1 MTVRL
6 AASKHAKCTRFV
18 AAALAAGLL
27 CATGVQAQEKDPWQ
41 GMNRRT
47 FAFNEWLDVHLL
59 MPVARVWDFV
69 TPAVVQT
76 GIANV
81 FATSDMVL
89 VLGNDILQLKPIEA
103 GQDVARAVVNVTV
116 GIAGI
121 FDVASKIGIPR
132 NEEDFGQT
140 LGYWGVPPGPYLVLP
155 VFGPSN
161 PRDTIGRIADTAS
174 RPWTYFVEWYVSV
187 SVSVFEFAN
196 LRTIYLGEIDDLRR
210 AALDYYVFQRNAYVQ
225 SRALAVKDLESIEE
239 EDEDSLYYFEEDEED
254 GE

>member
-1 MTVRL
+1 MTVRFL
-6 AASKHAKCTRFV
+6 ASKHAKRTGRV
-18 AAALAAGLL
+18 AAALAAALL
-27 CATGVQAQEKDPWQ
+27 CATSAQAQEADPWQ

-47 FAFNEWLDVHLL
+47 FAFNEWLDFHLL
-59 MPVARVWDFV
+59 IPVAKAWDFV
-69 TPAVVQT
+69 TPDVVQT

-89 VLGNDILQLKPIEA
+89 VLGNDILQLKPIAA
-103 GQDVARAVVNVTV
+103 GQDIARTVVNVTV

-161 PRDTIGRIADTAS
+161 PRDTVGLIADTAS
-174 RPWTYFVEWYVSV
+174 RPWTYFIDWYVSV
-187 SVSVFEFAN
+187 PVSVFEFMN
-196 LRTIYLGEIDDLRR
+196 LRTIYLEEIDDLREV
-210 AALDYYVFQRNAYVQ
+210 ALDYYVFQRNAFAQ
-225 SRALAVKDLESIEE
+225 SRALAVKDLESMVE
-239 EDEDSLYYFEEDEED
+239 EDEDDLYYFEEDEE
-254 GE
+254 